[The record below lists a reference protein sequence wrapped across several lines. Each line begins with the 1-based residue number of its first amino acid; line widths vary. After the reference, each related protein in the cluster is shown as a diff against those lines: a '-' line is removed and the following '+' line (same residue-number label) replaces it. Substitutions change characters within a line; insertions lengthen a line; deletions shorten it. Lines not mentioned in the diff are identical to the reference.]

1 MSIDRSQNQSKNRRQ
16 NQSQL
21 HIGIFGKRN
30 SGKSTLI
37 NALTGEYSFPEEGLA
52 AGNNG
57 PVYKDIEVEGIG
69 PCILIDTAGFD
80 DSSFQDLKQE
90 EATREILDTIDVAL
104 IVCSDENML
113 RELEWAK
120 EFKDLNT
127 PIIMI
132 INKID
137 QIRNT
142 DKMRSKIYDALREEP
157 IKISAIS
164 RLGLEKVKEEVI
176 RKIPEDFYLKSSIG
190 ELVGEGDAVMLVT
203 SNRQHSPVG
212 FLSLPEQQTYRQL
225 LDLNC
230 IVIGSTVDRLTE
242 ALAVLN
248 TSPKLLITESR
259 LKSQVSQRK
268 PADTKLITFAELF

>member
-1 MSIDRSQNQSKNRRQ
+1 MNIDRSQNQSK
-16 NQSQL
+16 L

-37 NALTGEYSFPEEGLA
+37 NALTAEYDYPAAGLTI
-52 AGNNG
+52 GNNG

-80 DSSFQDLKQE
+80 DSNFQDLKQE
-90 EATREILDTIDVAL
+90 EATREILVSIDVAL
-104 IVCSDENML
+104 IVCSDENMI

-127 PIIMI
+127 PVIMI

-164 RLGLEKVKEEVI
+164 KLGLEMVKEEII
-176 RKIPEDFYLKSSIG
+176 RKVPEDFYLKSSIG
-190 ELVGEGDAVMLVT
+190 ELVAEGDMVMLVT
-203 SNRQHSPVG
+203 LNRQQSPAG
-212 FLSLPEQQTYRQL
+212 FLSLPEQQTFRQL

-230 IVIGSTVDRLTE
+230 IVISSTVGSMAE
-242 ALAVLN
+242 ALAMLAN
-248 TSPKLLITESR
+248 PPKLLITESR
-259 LKSQVSQRK
+259 LKSQVSQIK
-268 PADTKLITFAELF
+268 HTDSKLITFSELF

>member
-1 MSIDRSQNQSKNRRQ
+1 MGIDRSQNQSK
-16 NQSQL
+16 L

-37 NALTGEYSFPEEGLA
+37 NALTGEHNFQAAGLV

-69 PCILIDTAGFD
+69 PSVLIDTAGFD

-90 EATREILDTIDVAL
+90 EATKEILDKIDVAL

-127 PIIMI
+127 PVILI

-142 DKMRSKIYDALREEP
+142 DKMRNKIYDALREEP

-164 RLGLEKVKEEVI
+164 KLGLEKVKEEII
-176 RKIPEDFYLKSSIG
+176 RMVPEDFYLKSSVG
-190 ELVGEGDAVMLVT
+190 ELVGEGDTIMLVIP
-203 SNRQHSPVG
+203 NRQQTPAG

-242 ALAVLN
+242 ALANLN
-248 TSPKLLITESR
+248 TPPKLLITETR
-259 LKSQVSQRK
+259 LKSQVSQMK
-268 PADTKLITFAELF
+268 PAGSKLITFAELF